1 MISKSE
7 LTFLK
12 SLRLTKNRKSE
23 KKFLIEG
30 ENIVSEAL
38 KMDFIIVKVFF
49 TKKFNNQN
57 DKMINLLKNKYTSV
71 EVSQKQMKTIS
82 TTKSPSGIA
91 ALCNLP
97 KHDINTKLNSPW
109 LYLDQVS
116 DPGNLGTLLRSAC
129 WFGIN
134 QIALSKKSVDPYNP
148 KVVRSGMGA
157 HFYLSIQIETDVDF
171 FDKDNFIILGGDIN
185 GNESFDLKKL
195 KKNWVLVL
203 GNEAH
208 GISDNI
214 KEKID
219 EKISIKKLG
228 AGDSL
233 NVSTSG
239 SILMYLLTKNQ

>member
-1 MISKSE
+1 
-7 LTFLK
+7 
-12 SLRLTKNRKSE
+12 
-23 KKFLIEG
+23 
-30 ENIVSEAL
+30 
-38 KMDFIIVKVFF
+38 
-49 TKKFNNQN
+49 
-57 DKMINLLKNKYTSV
+57 
-71 EVSQKQMKTIS
+71 
-82 TTKSPSGIA
+82 
-91 ALCNLP
+91 
-97 KHDINTKLNSPW
+97 
-109 LYLDQVS
+109 
-116 DPGNLGTLLRSAC
+116 
-129 WFGIN
+129 
-134 QIALSKKSVDPYNP
+134 
-148 KVVRSGMGA
+148 MGA

-171 FDKDNFIILGGDIN
+171 FDKDKFIILGGDIN